1 MATIAGDLTSI
12 APLIAKIPNYS
23 EQIPP
28 DEWYQRINQ
37 ILTLPSIT
45 AAAFDNLL
53 RADILKSKMAG
64 KYTTIPAQH
73 AGNNIDTPARFIV
86 WLHHKYQT
94 ETVGTQQVA
103 TQRLA
108 QEKFLPFDNPEIYE
122 ARIRPLLLGV
132 ADELKNIW
140 LERSPNLYKG
150 SIPNQISQAPPIT
163 SQSTTISTK
172 SNTEPCLDNSG
183 ITKTEV
189 ENIVNSRL
197 DLRSQQPT
205 SQSLYDETPEFVLM
219 QAPSLP
225 PKPQIKKNITS
236 NTNDVDEITKGM
248 ADMSLNIDIILV
260 AVLER
265 KINNNAH
272 IDSDSDTS
280 TNGSESDSDSSS
292 ESSSESESKAEI
304 NKKSKTH
311 KSCKIKNAEAPPL
324 VSVPISKKEKQSL
337 KSLSQDEQS
346 HLEKIIKKIIE
357 EVLNEKFGTITTPL
371 FQPKAE
377 NSKTLADSEDDEFI
391 DDPMEIDF
399 VQRKEPATDVV
410 TTKCKIKRLV
420 IPGVTVD
427 PGANFAIMSENIAKR
442 LKLEI
447 DTKEKHD
454 LRGIATTPTESL
466 GIVRNVPVNFAPGC
480 TIYAD
485 FAVVKYPKPMLIL
498 PNTLLDKYNYNL
510 LASKRELRLECNGKE
525 FFIPVNMHKVKN
537 KLEDLS
543 DDGILKKNPMNYE
556 ELEKMLYTTLI
567 SKAKLIEINKNLRSL
582 FPC

>member
-189 ENIVNSRL
+189 ENI
-197 DLRSQQPT
+197 
-205 SQSLYDETPEFVLM
+205 
-219 QAPSLP
+219 APSLP

-236 NTNDVDEITKGM
+236 NTNDVDEITK
-248 ADMSLNIDIILV
+248 
-260 AVLER
+260 
-265 KINNNAH
+265 
-272 IDSDSDTS
+272 DSDSDTS

-304 NKKSKTH
+304 NVNISRAKKK
-311 KSCKIKNAEAPPL
+311 
-324 VSVPISKKEKQSL
+324 
-337 KSLSQDEQS
+337 
-346 HLEKIIKKIIE
+346 
-357 EVLNEKFGTITTPL
+357 
-371 FQPKAE
+371 
-377 NSKTLADSEDDEFI
+377 
-391 DDPMEIDF
+391 
-399 VQRKEPATDVV
+399 
-410 TTKCKIKRLV
+410 
-420 IPGVTVD
+420 
-427 PGANFAIMSENIAKR
+427 
-442 LKLEI
+442 
-447 DTKEKHD
+447 
-454 LRGIATTPTESL
+454 
-466 GIVRNVPVNFAPGC
+466 
-480 TIYAD
+480 
-485 FAVVKYPKPMLIL
+485 
-498 PNTLLDKYNYNL
+498 
-510 LASKRELRLECNGKE
+510 
-525 FFIPVNMHKVKN
+525 
-537 KLEDLS
+537 
-543 DDGILKKNPMNYE
+543 
-556 ELEKMLYTTLI
+556 
-567 SKAKLIEINKNLRSL
+567 
-582 FPC
+582 